1 MNGFQVEK
9 QSPSKRNHPLSDRIF
24 ANCKSNGPF
33 LAHFATVLAAG
44 RTELLKAP
52 QPFIERSKATKR
64 LGAKDFLRSSPHSRE
79 CSDTLSFLIRQ
90 AHPRTWHMPCLYIE
104 PHSQIY
110 PLNRFTNR
118 MGGRVTTGEIQAV
131 TLQDGCD
138 RLSST
143 HGQINSGSCYQGVI
157 GKSRAMVNVFK
168 LIQRVADSDSTVLIN
183 GETGTGKGLV
193 AKAIH
198 QSSYRKERP
207 FVSINC
213 GAIPENLLESEL
225 FGHVKGAFTGA
236 TNAKMGKFE
245 LANGGT
251 IFLDE
256 IGDMSPD
263 LQVKVL
269 KVLEEREFEPV
280 GGCKTV
286 KVDVRI
292 VAATHRDLE
301 EEVQKG
307 NFREDLFYRLY
318 VIPIHLPA
326 LRERQIDIPLLVAYF
341 LNKLNEEKGTQIDGM
356 SETAMRIFM
365 GYNWPGNV
373 RELANLMERLTVL
386 KGEGEITAD
395 DLPEKLRGNEA
406 SIPIMT
412 APDLTIDGICLTTAV
427 NEFEK
432 NLIYQSLERTDWV
445 KNKAAKLLQV
455 KRTTLVEKIK
465 RYELHKCA

>member
-1 MNGFQVEK
+1 
-9 QSPSKRNHPLSDRIF
+9 
-24 ANCKSNGPF
+24 
-33 LAHFATVLAAG
+33 
-44 RTELLKAP
+44 
-52 QPFIERSKATKR
+52 
-64 LGAKDFLRSSPHSRE
+64 
-79 CSDTLSFLIRQ
+79 
-90 AHPRTWHMPCLYIE
+90 
-104 PHSQIY
+104 
-110 PLNRFTNR
+110 
-118 MGGRVTTGEIQAV
+118 MGDPVAIGDIQEI
-131 TLQDGCD
+131 TLQEDCASQ
-138 RLSST
+138 SSN
-143 HGQINSGSCYQGVI
+143 QIDETNKACFQGVI
-157 GKSRAMVNVFK
+157 GKSRAMSGVFK
-168 LIQRVADSDSTVLIN
+168 LIGRVADSDSTVLIN

-198 QSSYRKERP
+198 QSSYRRQRP

-236 TNAKMGKFE
+236 TNAKTGKFE

-280 GGCKTV
+280 GGCKTI

-292 VAATHRDLE
+292 IAATHRDLE

-318 VIPIHLPA
+318 VIPIQLPA
-326 LRERQIDIPLLVAYF
+326 LRDRQIDIPLLVNHF
-341 LNKLNEEKGTQIDGM
+341 LAKLNAEKGTGIDGISDAVM
-356 SETAMRIFM
+356 NIFM
-365 GYNWPGNV
+365 AYIWPGNV
-373 RELANLMERLTVL
+373 RELANLIERLAVL
-386 KGEGEITAD
+386 KGDGEISVD
-395 DLPEKLRGNEA
+395 DLPPKLRGNRSSTPTA
-406 SIPIMT
+406 T
-412 APDLTIDGICLTTAV
+412 APEITTDGICLTTAV
-427 NEFEK
+427 SEFEK
-432 NLIYQSLERTDWV
+432 NLIYQSLEQTDWV
-445 KNKAAKLLQV
+445 KNKAAKLLHV

>member
-1 MNGFQVEK
+1 
-9 QSPSKRNHPLSDRIF
+9 
-24 ANCKSNGPF
+24 
-33 LAHFATVLAAG
+33 
-44 RTELLKAP
+44 
-52 QPFIERSKATKR
+52 
-64 LGAKDFLRSSPHSRE
+64 
-79 CSDTLSFLIRQ
+79 
-90 AHPRTWHMPCLYIE
+90 
-104 PHSQIY
+104 
-110 PLNRFTNR
+110 
-118 MGGRVTTGEIQAV
+118 MGGRVTTGEIPAV
-131 TLQDGCD
+131 TLQDSCV
-138 RLSST
+138 RQSST
-143 HGQINSGSCYQGVI
+143 PGQTNSGSCFQGVI

-168 LIQRVADSDSTVLIN
+168 LIERVADSDSTVLIN

-198 QSSYRKERP
+198 QNSYRRERP

-280 GGCKTV
+280 GGCKTI

-301 EEVQKG
+301 EQVQKG

-318 VIPIHLPA
+318 VIPIQLPA
-326 LRERQIDIPLLVAYF
+326 LRERQIDIPLLVDYF
-341 LNKLNEEKGTQIDGM
+341 LSKLNEEKGIRVDGI

-365 GYNWPGNV
+365 GHSWPGNV
-373 RELANLMERLTVL
+373 RELANLMERLAVL

-395 DLPEKLRGNEA
+395 DLPDKLRGNDA
-406 SIPIMT
+406 SMPAMPS
-412 APDLTIDGICLTTAV
+412 PDLSTDGICLTTAV